1 MKREILYK
9 AIRLDNGEWI
19 EGSVTI
25 DCNGNATIWKPLKT
39 PLGGFQRFDVEAK
52 TICQYTG
59 MKDKHGTKI
68 FEFDILS
75 ETDPDDDEREVE
87 EYIVK
92 FLRGEWIGQPVSSV
106 WYCSLRVIDFE
117 NSEVTGNINK
127 KQTK

>member
-9 AIRLDNGEWI
+9 AIRLDNGEWV

-25 DCNGNATIWKPLKT
+25 DCNGNATIWHPLKT
-39 PLGGFQRFDVEAK
+39 PLGGFQRFDVYPN
-52 TICQYTG
+52 TVCQYTG

-68 FEFDILS
+68 FEFDILI

-92 FLRGEWIGQPVSSV
+92 FLRGEWIGQPSSSV
-106 WYCSLRVIDFE
+106 WYCSLRAIDFDVL
-117 NSEVTGNINK
+117 S
-127 KQTK
+127 